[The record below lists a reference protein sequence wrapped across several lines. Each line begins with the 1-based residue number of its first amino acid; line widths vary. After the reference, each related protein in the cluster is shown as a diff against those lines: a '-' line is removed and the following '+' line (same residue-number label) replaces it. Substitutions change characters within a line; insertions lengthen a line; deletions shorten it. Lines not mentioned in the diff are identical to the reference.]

1 MDASLI
7 NVSGTSELST
17 EEVSL
22 DQWLVLRDQVVG
34 QVRRLVYLWF
44 ANKLGSQRELAKHLG
59 LSSSTVNYH
68 VKTLRSAGE
77 LSEQQ
82 CPTDEQRSKNARC
95 SKFEHPVENSTPT
108 QPTAIPTNVQPTR
121 SPVCPPLL
129 SVVPELEPERED
141 GITYVNGV
149 PMGSDQ
155 QRSLAEHWHN
165 VQQSDAPESYKQA
178 QFLLGQ
184 LEVLL
189 SGARRDGWQECH
201 YYYLHQELASYAR
214 SCDAASRDYGARLEA
229 ECEAQYQAA
238 ISRINGGSE
247 LLG

>member
-44 ANKLGSQRELAKHLG
+44 ANKLGSQRELARQLNVSPG
-59 LSSSTVNYH
+59 TVSGH
-68 VKTLRSAGE
+68 VKTLRASGE
-77 LSEQQ
+77 L
-82 CPTDEQRSKNARC
+82 TDEQYTPVPSRSNARIPC
-95 SKFEHPVENSTPT
+95 KPVENPTPIT
-108 QPTAIPTNVQPTR
+108 QPTAIPTNDQPTR